1 MCGITS
7 VVDPALPS
15 VVAASHPSLAGVAC
29 GPVPASGSIMSTD
42 ATAVPSPIWL
52 TALSSVCNCRPISGY
67 LSIGSDLWC
76 SGADYTVG

>member
-1 MCGITS
+1 MTS

-15 VVAASHPSLAGVAC
+15 VVATSHHSLAGVAC

-42 ATAVPSPIWL
+42 ATAVPTPICL
-52 TALSSVCNCRPISGY
+52 TASASVCSMRPISGY

-76 SGADYTVG
+76 PGAMLTFG